1 MNISMMEAYTI
12 EALKKDGYTYDT
24 LIQAFDTNEN
34 EQVSSLKSL
43 YEKDGELLKQ
53 AFNGRYKISFVT
65 INGLKNL
72 ILMRFGIDPETYR
85 IEHNGL
91 FDIKMDVNIEK
102 EIATFISSN
111 WTMARQNDCVSFFVE
126 GRQV

>member
-111 WTMARQNDCVSFFVE
+111 WTMARQDDCVSFFVE